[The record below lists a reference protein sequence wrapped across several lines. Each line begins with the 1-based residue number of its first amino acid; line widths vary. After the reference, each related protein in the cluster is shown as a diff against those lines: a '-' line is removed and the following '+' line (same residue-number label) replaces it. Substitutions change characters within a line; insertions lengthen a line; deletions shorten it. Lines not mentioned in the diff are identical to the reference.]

1 MSTSPDPRESDV
13 ELRTLTQEDL
23 DTKPSPDSRESDVNI
38 QTLTQGDLDKKP
50 SPDSWEDDVEMQMLT
65 QEDLD
70 RKPWK
75 HTGYRD
81 FCKFAAAEN
90 DFFAVRRFDEL
101 HVRTLFGLQ
110 DGLTQLEERLRSMD
124 DQLSD
129 VHSPDVDNG
138 SFREDQPDRKEL
150 LDQIHEALTRYD
162 NLLCQYLNLRSAQD
176 ASASSVQNMKAWLSN
191 MNQPIE
197 PQEVEFLGQR
207 DLISTS
213 TLKKPPAQRFLET
226 NVGLPFIGWLK
237 RRSQPDKKRTT
248 HDLVVRYDNKKFEMM
263 HGVGMYIA
271 ALIMLIGPLW
281 LLVALK
287 EEWHK
292 LISISLLLAIFLA
305 IMNWGIVARPFEI
318 LAATAG

>member
-1 MSTSPDPRESDV
+1 M
-13 ELRTLTQEDL
+13 RT
-23 DTKPSPDSRESDVNI
+23 SPDSRESDVEM
-38 QTLTQGDLDKKP
+38 QTITQEDLDKKP
-50 SPDSWEDDVEMQMLT
+50 
-65 QEDLD
+65 
-70 RKPWK
+70 WK
-75 HTGYRD
+75 YIGYRD

-90 DFFAVRRFDEL
+90 DYFAIRRFDEL
-101 HVRTLFGLQ
+101 HVRILFGLQ
-110 DGLTQLEERLRSMD
+110 DGLTQLEEKLRSMD

-129 VHSPDVDNG
+129 PQSPDVDNG

-150 LDQIHEALTRYD
+150 LDQIHEALTKYD
-162 NLLCQYLNLRSAQD
+162 NLLCQYLNLRSAKD
-176 ASASSVQNMKAWLSN
+176 ASAISVQNMKTWLSN

-213 TLKKPPAQRFLET
+213 MLKKSPAQQFLET

-237 RRSQPDKKRTT
+237 RRSRPDETRTT
-248 HDLVVRYDNKKFEMM
+248 HGLVVRYDDKKFEMM

-271 ALIMLIGPLW
+271 ALVMLVGPLW
-281 LLVALK
+281 LLAALK
-287 EEWHK
+287 EEWQK
-292 LISISLLLAIFLA
+292 LVSISLLLTMFLT